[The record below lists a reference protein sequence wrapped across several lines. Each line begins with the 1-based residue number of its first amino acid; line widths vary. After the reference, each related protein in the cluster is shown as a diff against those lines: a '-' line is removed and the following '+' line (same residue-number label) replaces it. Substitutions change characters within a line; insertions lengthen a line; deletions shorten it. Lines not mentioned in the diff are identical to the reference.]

1 MFKRLRFNWKAQT
14 AHGLHSPF
22 VYDLYVKV
30 IDPIYQQSNINLVDK
45 LIHGI
50 GSYLK
55 LAEGQLHVIDLNRI
69 QEIELE
75 AIESLFKNTEH
86 IIICI
91 SPHANEQTY
100 LKWQKIYQNKS
111 VIHSIELFELG
122 IISLKTTAPKQ
133 HFWLKKS

>member
-1 MFKRLRFNWKAQT
+1 MFKRIRFNWKAQT

-22 VYDLYVKV
+22 LFQLYTKV
-30 IDPIYQQSNINLVDK
+30 IDPIYQQSPENLQEA

-55 LAEGQLHVIDLNRI
+55 LSAGQMHVIDLVSI
-69 QEIELE
+69 LDSDLTTIEQ
-75 AIESLFKNTEH
+75 LFQDKHT
-86 IIICI
+86 IIICLN
-91 SPHANEQTY
+91 PQANKQTTDRWEKLY
-100 LKWQKIYQNKS
+100 LNKA

-122 IISLKTTAPKQ
+122 ILSLNPIAPKQ

>member
-22 VYDLYVKV
+22 VYDLYVSV
-30 IDPIYQQSNINLVDK
+30 INPIYQQSRVNLVEK

-55 LAEGQLHVIDLNRI
+55 LAKGKLHVIDLSRI
-69 QEIELE
+69 QESELE
-75 AIESLFKNTEH
+75 AIESLFENMDN
-86 IIICI
+86 IIICLN
-91 SPHANEQTY
+91 PHANAQTY
-100 LKWQKIYQNKS
+100 LKWQRLYQNKS
-111 VIHSIELFELG
+111 VIHSIELFEMG
-122 IISLKTTAPKQ
+122 IISLNPTAPKQ

>member
-1 MFKRLRFNWKAQT
+1 MFQRIRFNWKAQT

-22 VYDLYVKV
+22 VFQLYTEV
-30 IDPIYQQSNINLVDK
+30 IDPIYQQSPEKLQEA

-55 LAEGQLHVIDLNRI
+55 LSAGHMHVIDLVSI
-69 QEIELE
+69 QDSDLATIEQ
-75 AIESLFKNTEH
+75 LFLDKHT
-86 IIICI
+86 IIICLN
-91 SPHANEQTY
+91 PQANKQTTDRWRK
-100 LKWQKIYQNKS
+100 LYQNKA

-122 IISLKTTAPKQ
+122 ILCLNPIAPKQ

>member
-1 MFKRLRFNWKAQT
+1 MFKQIRFNWKAQT

-22 VYDLYVKV
+22 VFQLYTEV
-30 IDPIYQQSNINLVDK
+30 IDPIYQQSPANLQET

-55 LAEGQLHVIDLNRI
+55 LSAGQMHVIDLAGLQDSNL
-69 QEIELE
+69 QGVEQ
-75 AIESLFKNTEH
+75 LFHDKNN
-86 IIICI
+86 IIICLH
-91 SPHANEQTY
+91 PHANAQTTAR
-100 LKWQKIYQNKS
+100 WETIHQNKA

-122 IISLKTTAPKQ
+122 ILCFNPIAPKQ